1 MDFYSVIRGLRNHQ
15 SPVLACN
22 VRPGLAA
29 HEKTVCLGF
38 LSEEHLLAL
47 LILLNR
53 PVIVN
58 LTECKDCTNDFIV
71 GVIRERL
78 RNIKENTSTKLGE
91 MIEVVENRSD
101 LDYQEVSYDRRGFFN
116 ALKNLTVQGA
126 AGFLEKVDREQTVQS
141 YSTKALP
148 LRRELL
154 NRSFSFSP
162 EGIRKEILRSYYF
175 DVTVDGICG
184 HCSACVGVCP
194 TGALKIGQNGSD
206 RALFFNTAL
215 CSGCGLCKRFCRT
228 HSISLQKG
236 FSGVRPFEFDIAKK
250 APSCTSDSEAGRGFQ
265 IGGGKALGESICLG

>member
-1 MDFYSVIRGLRNHQ
+1 
-15 SPVLACN
+15 
-22 VRPGLAA
+22 
-29 HEKTVCLGF
+29 
-38 LSEEHLLAL
+38 
-47 LILLNR
+47 
-53 PVIVN
+53 
-58 LTECKDCTNDFIV
+58 
-71 GVIRERL
+71 L

-91 MIEVVENRSD
+91 MIDVVENRSD

-116 ALKNLTVQGA
+116 ALKSLTVQGA

-162 EGIRKEILRSYYF
+162 EGIRKEVLRSYYF
-175 DVTVDGICG
+175 DVTVDGICD

-206 RALFFNTAL
+206 RAPYFSTAL
-215 CSGCGLCKRFCRT
+215 CSGCGLCERFCRT

-236 FSGVRPFEFDIAKK
+236 FSGDRPFGFDIAKK
-250 APSCTSDSEAGRGFQ
+250 APSYTLDSVAGRGFHL
-265 IGGGKALGESICLG
+265 GGEKPLEEASV